1 MFIPKHA
8 PLSILLAFLLGSCA
22 GPVSHEPKNLSAV
35 KSEVSYYVTNKQYDA
50 DLASVAASANAWLT
64 SRARS
69 GISKPAIVFD
79 IDETTLSNLDHMQAA
94 DWGYQPEAWSK
105 WVMIGKAPAIQPV
118 RGVYQTARAN
128 NVTVFF
134 ITGRRASEKEATAR
148 NLRMQGMGDFEA
160 LLVRA
165 DDSKMA
171 VGSFKAE
178 ERRKITEQGY
188 TIVANIGD
196 QQSDLDGGYA
206 ERTFKLPN
214 PFYLIP

>member
-1 MFIPKHA
+1 M
-8 PLSILLAFLLGSCA
+8 
-22 GPVSHEPKNLSAV
+22 
-35 KSEVSYYVTNKQYDA
+35 
-50 DLASVAASANAWLT
+50 
-64 SRARS
+64 
-69 GISKPAIVFD
+69 
-79 IDETTLSNLDHMQAA
+79 
-94 DWGYQPEAWSK
+94 
-105 WVMIGKAPAIQPV
+105 

-134 ITGRRASEKEATAR
+134 ITGRRASEKEATAH
-148 NLRMQGMGDFEA
+148 NLRTQGMGGFEA

-171 VGSFKAE
+171 VGPFKAG
-178 ERRKITEQGY
+178 ERKKIMEQGY